1 MKTNPMPSEQ
11 DNAKSETSEI
21 LLKNSGEFQIVY
33 ERYHLSVF
41 RFIFGL
47 HGGPIEDVE
56 DLTTTTFLRA
66 WKSRHRFQGNMDSVL
81 GWLLKIA
88 RNLVIDQFR
97 LRKNRAE
104 PIYMEMHI
112 IPANELTPEE
122 KVCQNEQV
130 TTLWHVLETFSRQKR
145 EIIVL
150 RYILGWRVKAFAE
163 YLGINENN
171 VSVTMRRTLKRIQN
185 EWPKE

>member
-1 MKTNPMPSEQ
+1 MPSEHK
-11 DNAKSETSEI
+11 NTKIKTSEI
-21 LLKNSGEFQIVY
+21 LLKNPGEFQVVY
-33 ERYHLSVF
+33 ERYNLSVF

-47 HGGPIEDVE
+47 HGGPLEDVE

-66 WKSRHRFQGNMDSVL
+66 WKSRNRFQGNMDSVL

-97 LRKNRAE
+97 LMKNRAVTVD
-104 PIYMEMHI
+104 IDMHFI
-112 IPANELTPEE
+112 QAKDLSPEE
-122 KVCQNEQV
+122 NFFQNEQV
-130 TTLWHVLETFSRQKR
+130 NFLWQALEMIPPQKR
-145 EIIVL
+145 EMIVL
-150 RYILGWRVKAFAE
+150 RYILGWKVKAIAE

-171 VSVTMRRTLKRIQN
+171 VSVTIKRTLKAIQK